1 MNSSLLQFENIG
13 KTYKSGEA
21 KLQILQ
27 DVNFELLKGETV
39 AITGRSGSGKSTFLN
54 IAGSLDRPST
64 GEVFLLEQ
72 KLSSLGDKELSFF
85 RNNHIGFIFQ
95 AHILLEDF
103 NALENVAIPAL
114 IKGEKRSHA
123 FEKATLLLEKVG
135 LKERLKHKSSQ
146 LSGGERQRVAICR
159 ALVNEADL
167 IIADEPTGSLDE
179 KSAQEIE
186 DLLFELVEEQK
197 RTLLMVT
204 HNEKLAKRCS
214 KVYVLQNR
222 GLTAIK

>member
-1 MNSSLLQFENIG
+1 MNNFLLQFVNIE
-13 KTYKSGEA
+13 KTYKSGDA
-21 KLQILQ
+21 KLQILH
-27 DVNFELLKGETV
+27 DINFALVKGETV

-54 IAGSLDRPST
+54 IAGSLDRPSK

-72 KLSSLGDKELSFF
+72 KLSSLNDKELSYF

-114 IKGEKRSHA
+114 IKGVKRSYA
-123 FEKATLLLEKVG
+123 FEKATSLLEKVG

-159 ALVNEADL
+159 ALINEADL

-204 HNEKLAKRCS
+204 HNEKLANRCS

-222 GLTAIK
+222 GLTAI

>member
-1 MNSSLLQFENIG
+1 M
-13 KTYKSGEA
+13 
-21 KLQILQ
+21 
-27 DVNFELLKGETV
+27 
-39 AITGRSGSGKSTFLN
+39 
-54 IAGSLDRPST
+54 
-64 GEVFLLEQ
+64 
-72 KLSSLGDKELSFF
+72 
-85 RNNHIGFIFQ
+85 
-95 AHILLEDF
+95 
-103 NALENVAIPAL
+103 
-114 IKGEKRSHA
+114 
-123 FEKATLLLEKVG
+123 EKVG
-135 LKERLKHKSSQ
+135 LQERLKHKSSQ

-159 ALVNEADL
+159 ALINEADL

-222 GLTAIK
+222 GLTAIKCKTSFGYLKFSFSLKNIVVINISA